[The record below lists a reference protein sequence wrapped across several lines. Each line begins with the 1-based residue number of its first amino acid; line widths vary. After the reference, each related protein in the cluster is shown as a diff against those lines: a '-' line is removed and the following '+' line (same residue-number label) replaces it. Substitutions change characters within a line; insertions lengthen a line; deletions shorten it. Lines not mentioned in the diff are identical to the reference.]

1 MKRILATFLLLTLW
15 ACDQSDKKDEKAENI
30 KKGEIQK
37 EAFQMYKMSEMAT
50 FMEKMYADHQR
61 MKEEIIAGEKVD
73 SLNFDLALL
82 YHANMTDTSD
92 NDEAYQQMAQAFANY
107 EKLIIQDTLQ
117 QKENFNQAVNLC
129 IACHQQKCTG
139 PIPRIKKL
147 LIP

>member
-1 MKRILATFLLLTLW
+1 MKKTFATFLLLGLL
-15 ACDQSDKKDEKAENI
+15 ACNQSEKKDEKAE
-30 KKGEIQK
+30 KTSGEENKK
-37 EAFQMYKMSEMAT
+37 EAFQMYQMSEMAA
-50 FMEKMYADHQR
+50 FMEKMYADHKR
-61 MKEEIIAGEKVD
+61 MKEEIMAGEKVD

-82 YHANMTDTSD
+82 YHANMTDSSD
-92 NDEAYQQMAQAFANY
+92 NDAAYQQMAQAFAKY
-107 EKLIIQDTLQ
+107 EELITQDTTQ

>member
-1 MKRILATFLLLTLW
+1 MKKSLVTFILLSLL
-15 ACDQSDKKDEKAENI
+15 ACNQSEKKEEKVENSNV
-30 KKGEIQK
+30 EETQK
-37 EAFQMYKMSEMAT
+37 EAFQMYQMSEMAA
-50 FMEKMYADHQR
+50 FMEKMYADHKR
-61 MKEEIIAGEKVD
+61 MKAEIMAGQKVD

-82 YHANMTDTSD
+82 YHANMTDSSD
-92 NDEAYQQMAQAFANY
+92 NDEAYQQMAQAFAKY
-107 EKLIIQDTLQ
+107 EELITQDTTP